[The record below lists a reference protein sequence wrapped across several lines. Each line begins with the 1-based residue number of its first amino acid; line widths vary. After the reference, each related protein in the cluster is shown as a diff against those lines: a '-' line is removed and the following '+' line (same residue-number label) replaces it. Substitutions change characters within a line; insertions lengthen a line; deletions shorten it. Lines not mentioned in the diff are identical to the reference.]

1 MEAIRLVGEGGL
13 DRDEEAALAARDD
26 LAAFAPLYEA
36 HRDAVYRYLRARCRT
51 EDDAVE
57 LTAVTFERALGA
69 IHRYAPQGGGVLA
82 WLLRIARNAAI
93 DHERRRRP
101 WGGLF
106 GVEARPDPDPT
117 PDQVAVTTDEHR
129 ALHAHLAALPAAQ
142 RDAIAL
148 RFGAGLTA
156 REIGLVLGK
165 GEDATQKLISRGMA
179 RLREVYRDDD

>member
-13 DRDEEAALAARDD
+13 DRDEAAALAARDD

-36 HRDAVYRYLRARCRT
+36 HRDAVYRYLRARSRT

-69 IHRYAPQGGGVLA
+69 IHRYAPKGGGVLA

-93 DHERRRRP
+93 DYERRRRP
-101 WGGLF
+101 WAGLF
-106 GVEARPDPDPT
+106 GLEARPDPDPT
-117 PDQVAVTTDEHR
+117 PDQVAVRTDEHR

-165 GEDATQKLISRGMA
+165 GEAATQKLISRGMA
-179 RLREVYRDDD
+179 RLREVYRDEH

>member
-1 MEAIRLVGEGGL
+1 M
-13 DRDEEAALAARDD
+13 
-26 LAAFAPLYEA
+26 
-36 HRDAVYRYLRARCRT
+36 
-51 EDDAVE
+51 
-57 LTAVTFERALGA
+57 
-69 IHRYAPQGGGVLA
+69 LA

-106 GVEARPDPDPT
+106 GLEARPDPDPT

-165 GEDATQKLISRGMA
+165 GEEATQKLISRGMA
-179 RLREVYRDDD
+179 RLREVYRDEHDRALEAQLTAALGRSMSVECGRRRWTPEWRRPWPDRWRGRGDG